1 MSDLAVKQSG
11 GALAAMPQG
20 MGVLEGGTAQDMTIP
35 LAHLYQDTTQERRV
49 FGSGFNP
56 GDLVNIITL
65 QPIAA
70 RRFVV
75 LNGWIDYE
83 DKRENA
89 PTRVSRNPADWPDD
103 DHKFLDRADNKKPHP
118 AVTKRM
124 NFAVLFEGEDW
135 PVVLRFKK
143 TSLGAGRNLNTMLTM
158 QRTKGTVGLFEYGT
172 KEESGNNNTY
182 IVPVIKPCGQP
193 ASDLLGAASQLYAM
207 INNVEV
213 KVDEGDTTFNPDEFE
228 QE

>member
-1 MSDLAVKQSG
+1 MSDLAVKQNG

-20 MGVLEGGTAQDMTIP
+20 MGQVEGATAQDITVP
-35 LAHLYQDTTQERRV
+35 LAHLYQDTPQERKNI
-49 FGSGFNP
+49 GSHYNQ

-65 QPIAA
+65 EPVTATK
-70 RRFVV
+70 FCV

-89 PTRVSRNPADWPDD
+89 PVRVSRNPADWPDD
-103 DHKFLDRADNKKPHP
+103 DHKFLDRADGKKPHP

-143 TSLGAGRNLNTMLTM
+143 TSLKAGRNLNTMLMM
-158 QRTKGTVGLFEYGT
+158 QRAKGTFGLFEYGT
-172 KEESGNNNTY
+172 KEEAGTQGPY
-182 IVPVIKPCGQP
+182 MVPVVKPAGLP
-193 ASDLLGAASQLYAM
+193 TPEHKVKAEELYSM

-213 KVDEGDTTFNPDEFE
+213 KVDEGDASFDPDEFE